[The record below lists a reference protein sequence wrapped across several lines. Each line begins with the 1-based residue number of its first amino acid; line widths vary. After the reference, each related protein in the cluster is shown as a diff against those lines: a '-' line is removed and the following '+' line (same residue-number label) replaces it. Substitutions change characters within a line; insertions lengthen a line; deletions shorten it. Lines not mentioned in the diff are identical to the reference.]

1 MSLGNNLIYSVL
13 LLFLAIGCK
22 YRLSDDKTEKQFC
35 RRGGITYILREF
47 QVDGNDSMSNL
58 LNVSNQ
64 LPNLVWE
71 CVDGHLESVYYF
83 GVDWPQAS
91 SVPRKMNASAGD
103 GSFSIDETGYFL
115 GIGPLGTR
123 RPFKTRVLEISK
135 KALRLQGDYD
145 GHTYYY
151 NFQPPK

>member
-1 MSLGNNLIYSVL
+1 MVFASAI
-13 LLFLAIGCK
+13 LAFSCK
-22 YRLSDDKTEKQFC
+22 YRLSDDRTEKKFC
-35 RRGGITYILREF
+35 KAEITTFILREYT
-47 QVDGNDSMSNL
+47 VDGADSMPNL
-58 LNVSNQ
+58 LNRGDQVPGLFWQCNQ
-64 LPNLVWE
+64 GDFTSL
-71 CVDGHLESVYYF
+71 YF
-83 GVDWPQAS
+83 AGMDWPMLTS
-91 SVPRKMNASAGD
+91 PRKMNASAGD
-103 GSFSIDETGYFL
+103 GNFSIDETGYFL